1 MILGINLLTLVI
13 SEIKEG
19 EFFITFKIRKK
30 KLMAF
35 MGSLYVYIVQ
45 HISVRKMDP
54 MGHYVWILLFDDQHD
69 H

>member
-30 KLMAF
+30 KANGFHGL
-35 MGSLYVYIVQ
+35 LVCVYCAAYKCKENGPYGPLCLDFVI
-45 HISVRKMDP
+45 
-54 MGHYVWILLFDDQHD
+54 
-69 H
+69 

>member
-30 KLMAF
+30 ANGFHGLLV
-35 MGSLYVYIVQ
+35 SVYCAA
-45 HISVRKMDP
+45 
-54 MGHYVWILLFDDQHD
+54 
-69 H
+69 